1 MKPAFLL
8 ASAVAFALIGAG
20 PALAQSDI
28 WVCTDAQGQKTYQN
42 TGDGKGCKKVDVQP
56 VLTLPAP
63 KLPANRASTPSTT
76 PTPANFPRVDAD
88 TQKARDSDRRK
99 ILSDELAAE
108 ESRLQ
113 SLRAEYNNGEP
124 ERRGDE
130 RNYQRYLDRVERLKA
145 DIQRAENNIASLKRE
160 LALIASQ

>member
-1 MKPAFLL
+1 MKL
-8 ASAVAFALIGAG
+8 ASFLASTAAIALLPAG
-20 PALAQSDI
+20 HASAQSDI
-28 WVCTDAQGQKTYQN
+28 YVCTDAQGQKTYQN

-63 KLPANRASTPSTT
+63 KLPASRPNTPSTT
-76 PTPANFPRVDAD
+76 STPANFPRVDAS

-99 ILSDELAAE
+99 ILTDELAAE
-108 ESRLQ
+108 EGRLE

-145 DIQRAENNIASLKRE
+145 DIQRTENNITSLKRE
-160 LALIASQ
+160 LALIVSQ